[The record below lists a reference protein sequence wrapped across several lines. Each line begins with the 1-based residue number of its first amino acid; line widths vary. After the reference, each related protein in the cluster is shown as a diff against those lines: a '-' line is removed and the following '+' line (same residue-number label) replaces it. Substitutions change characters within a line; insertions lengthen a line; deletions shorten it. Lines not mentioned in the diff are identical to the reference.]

1 MGVVG
6 REAFEA
12 SVADVVAAVRDP
24 KLGLHG
30 PGTISWRIS
39 REPIVFLGGGA
50 AALLQLAHPFV
61 AYAVAEHSKTQ
72 TDPVGRFQRTFEY
85 VYAIVF
91 GDLEHALRASRRVRM
106 MHERIVG
113 TLGEDAGRFRAGDA
127 YAANDE
133 DSLLWVHATLT
144 HTAVRVYER
153 AVSPL
158 DPRDKERYWQESKRF
173 AGLFG
178 LRADRIPS
186 TWVEFEDYFRETVA
200 SDAIAVTRPAFDIA
214 RFLFRPK
221 NAGAIPFTRWYRAMT
236 AGLLPRKLRRE
247 YALPYGP
254 AERALLATSLRAVR
268 LGAPVLPRRAR
279 EVPAYVEARHRLA
292 GNPQPDRFGR
302 ALESAVLR
310 AIRPAPVR

>member
-1 MGVVG
+1 MGIVS
-6 REAFEA
+6 REAFDA
-12 SVADVVAAVRDP
+12 SVAEVVAAVRDP
-24 KLGLHG
+24 KIGLHG
-30 PGTISWRIS
+30 PGTMSWRIS

-72 TDPVGRFQRTFEY
+72 SDPVGRFQRTFEH

-91 GDLEHALRASRRVRM
+91 GDLEHAVRSASRVRFV
-106 MHERIVG
+106 HERIAG
-113 TLGEDAGRFRAGDA
+113 TIGEDVGRFRVGDP

-144 HTAVRVYER
+144 HTAVHVYER
-153 AVSPL
+153 AVKPL
-158 DPRDKERYWQESKRF
+158 EARDKERYWQESKRF

-178 LRADRIPS
+178 LRVDRVPS
-186 TWVEFEDYFRETVA
+186 TWRDFEDYFQKTIA
-200 SDAIAVTRPAFDIA
+200 SDTIAVTRPASEIA

-221 NAGAIPFTRWYRAMT
+221 NTSAIPFTRWYRAMT
-236 AGLLPRKLRRE
+236 AGLLPKKLRDQ

-254 AERALLATSLRAVR
+254 IERTLLATSLRAMR
-268 LGAPVLPRRAR
+268 LGAPMLPRRAR

-292 GNPQPDRFGR
+292 GDPHPDRLGR
-302 ALESAVLR
+302 AFEGAVLR